1 MTPQLLLSIQD
12 LKTYFYTEEGTL
24 KAVDGV
30 SFTVGKGETVCV
42 VGESGCGKSVT
53 ALSILRLIP
62 DPPGRIVSGSILF
75 DGRDI
80 MKLEEEDLRR
90 LRGRRI
96 SMVFQEPMTALNPV
110 FTIGDQITEA
120 ILVHEKMTR
129 HQAEQRAVELLG
141 LVGVPSPAERIRH
154 YPHQLSG
161 GLRQRVMIAMAL
173 ACRPDL
179 IIADEP
185 TTALD
190 VTIQAQILDLLAE
203 IKNKTGMALLLIT
216 HNLGVV
222 AEVGQRVIVMYAGR
236 IVEEADVDAL
246 FSRPLHPYTRGLLAS
261 LPHISLNKEPLRRL
275 TPIPGTVPALSALPG
290 GCAFRNRCKEAHKEC
305 RSAEPKLLEVEKG
318 HFVRCFLKA
327 DRP

>member
-1 MTPQLLLSIQD
+1 MTQPLLSVQD
-12 LKTYFYTEEGTL
+12 LKTYFYTEEGTI

-75 DGRDI
+75 DGQDI
-80 MKLEEEDLRR
+80 MKLEKEDLRR
-90 LRGRRI
+90 LRGRQI

-120 ILVHEKMTR
+120 ILVHEKMPR
-129 HQAEQRAVELLG
+129 HQAEQKAVELLS

-173 ACRPDL
+173 ACRPAL
-179 IIADEP
+179 VIADEP

-190 VTIQAQILDLLAE
+190 VTIQAQILDLLTD
-203 IKNKTGMALLLIT
+203 IKKKIGMALLLIT

-222 AEVGQRVIVMYAGR
+222 AAVGQRVIVMYAGR
-236 IVEEADVDAL
+236 IVEEAGVDNL

-261 LPHISLNKEPLRRL
+261 LPHISLDKEPPHRL
-275 TPIPGTVPALSALPG
+275 TPIPGTVPSLSALPR
-290 GCAFRNRCKEAHKEC
+290 GCTFQNRCKEVHKEC
-305 RSAEPKLLEVEKG
+305 LITEPQLLEVEKG

-327 DRP
+327 DQP